1 MSSDTPRTDEITV
14 QSITITENRKGAFS
28 RFLGCPFSFI
38 MPTLPVGTASYAL
51 LLLHVLAQG
60 AHALH
65 ALQSVPTCRTA
76 AANCVSRP
84 CSRSGVL
91 EAVVSNAQAQ
101 RPSGLRFVRPH
112 DVVSKRTWNA
122 VQAVTDFEAA
132 LFKREGWVV
141 LRQVWAPDEDERNGL
156 PPVQP
161 SRVHTLAN
169 CEREPPRDEVQY
181 ELAAALAARFLRAAA
196 LADPAG
202 GSGLDN
208 AYDHF
213 ICAHFLDVAERASA
227 IVFMPTDLIALG
239 LQGYGSQIVG
249 SEGEEE
255 DEWPVHEIDLE
266 VGDALVLDGACTR
279 GRAPLGF
286 GGDHLVYRFA
296 ACDPS
301 ARGALWRTPQEML
314 FAMRS
319 QQAVA

>member
-1 MSSDTPRTDEITV
+1 MRLF
-14 QSITITENRKGAFS
+14 A
-28 RFLGCPFSFI
+28 FLGVLLFHYADP
-38 MPTLPVGTASYAL
+38 ASRDGSPR
-51 LLLHVLAQG
+51 LAAAVRASTG

-208 AYDHF
+208 AYDH
-213 ICAHFLDVAERASA
+213 
-227 IVFMPTDLIALG
+227 
-239 LQGYGSQIVG
+239 LQQ
-249 SEGEEE
+249 
-255 DEWPVHEIDLE
+255 
-266 VGDALVLDGACTR
+266 VLTSWTWLR
-279 GRAPLGF
+279 EPLR
-286 GGDHLVYRFA
+286 L
-296 ACDPS
+296 CS
-301 ARGALWRTPQEML
+301 CPQT
-314 FAMRS
+314 
-319 QQAVA
+319 